1 MGDYLLSFL
10 FGRKYFWMEV
20 YKEGKNDR
28 LIIGPLSFC
37 FVVVFLIIIF
47 YELLFMFVINKY
59 SAINK
64 VKIYLYF

>member
-1 MGDYLLSFL
+1 M
-10 FGRKYFWMEV
+10 KV

-47 YELLFMFVINKY
+47 YELLFMFVINK
-59 SAINK
+59 
-64 VKIYLYF
+64 LL